1 MEARGKLQGW
11 SPTKFNS
18 AESAPHFGAF
28 PSSTLSAI
36 QRSVSPNAECFRG
49 EGPREWVVVV
59 QTILC
64 DPRP

>member
-49 EGPREWVVVV
+49 EGPRE
-59 QTILC
+59 
-64 DPRP
+64 